1 MKTGAVEAPVG
12 ISRPEDQ
19 SGRATTA
26 LDGVMALALAAPP
39 SAPLI
44 GAATGT
50 PEAGTPAAGTPAAGM
65 PAAGT
70 PAAGTPAAGTPAAG
84 TPAVGTAGSA
94 LPALGTGIG

>member
-12 ISRPEDQ
+12 ISKPEDQ

-50 PEAGTPAAGTPAAGM
+50 P
-65 PAAGT
+65 
-70 PAAGTPAAGTPAAG
+70 AAG

>member
-12 ISRPEDQ
+12 ISKPEDQ

-50 PEAGTPAAGTPAAGM
+50 P
-65 PAAGT
+65 
-70 PAAGTPAAGTPAAG
+70 AAGTPAAG